1 MKLWKG
7 DLSEKSILENSDFCL
22 VSRFFIK
29 ISSTMGIIKEFLSF
43 LVARKKWILIP
54 VVITLLFIGALI
66 ILSSS
71 TAVAPFIYTLF

>member
-1 MKLWKG
+1 
-7 DLSEKSILENSDFCL
+7 
-22 VSRFFIK
+22 
-29 ISSTMGIIKEFLSF
+29 MGIIKEFLSF